1 MSKKIRTRF
10 APSPTGFLHI
20 GSLRTALFD
29 YLLAKSNNGDFI
41 LRIEDTDQ
49 KRKVEGAIE
58 NLIDTLN
65 WLGLKFDEGP
75 GVGGKY
81 GPYIQTERIDIYN
94 KYIKELLNS
103 GKAYHCFC
111 SQNRLNN
118 LREEQ
123 IKNKKAPRY
132 DNHCRN
138 LSKEKINEKI
148 KSGKDFVIR
157 QKMPL
162 KGKTVVYD
170 KLRGKIE
177 FNNQELEDQVLIK
190 SNGIPT
196 YQFANVVDDYLM
208 KITHVIRGTEWIPS
222 LPKNIL
228 LYQLFGW
235 DPPKFIHIP
244 LTLNKNGGKLS
255 KRHNDVAVED
265 YKKNGYL
272 PEALLNF
279 SALLGWHPK
288 GDKEIFSLKELVKDF
303 SLKGMGVHSAVFDL
317 QKLQWINGEHIRKKT
332 LEEFHKLA
340 MPYYKEVKRG
350 LDLKEISKILHNRVE
365 ILGQIPAMID
375 FLTKLPEYEI
385 SFFVNQKMKTD
396 KKMSIMILQKI
407 IPVFSSIKNW
417 NEETIKENLLT
428 FIKKAKLKNGQVLW
442 PIRIALSG
450 RQFTPGGAFEIANIL
465 GKEETIKRI
474 EFAVDKLTKSF

>member
-279 SALLGWHPK
+279 SALLGLHPK
-288 GDKEIFSLKELVKDF
+288 GDK
-303 SLKGMGVHSAVFDL
+303 
-317 QKLQWINGEHIRKKT
+317 
-332 LEEFHKLA
+332 
-340 MPYYKEVKRG
+340 
-350 LDLKEISKILHNRVE
+350 
-365 ILGQIPAMID
+365 
-375 FLTKLPEYEI
+375 
-385 SFFVNQKMKTD
+385 
-396 KKMSIMILQKI
+396 
-407 IPVFSSIKNW
+407 
-417 NEETIKENLLT
+417 
-428 FIKKAKLKNGQVLW
+428 
-442 PIRIALSG
+442 
-450 RQFTPGGAFEIANIL
+450 
-465 GKEETIKRI
+465 
-474 EFAVDKLTKSF
+474 